1 MHIIIDPLLA
11 LWRTDY
17 WHITDTTPKKKV
29 KSIGLRSLPEV
40 IIYQVHIMYIL
51 SHAHIQTENKY
62 VFVCTHHKTLSLAY
76 YSVEIYQYIW

>member
-11 LWRTDY
+11 LWRTVLAY
-17 WHITDTTPKKKV
+17 YGHHAKKKV

-51 SHAHIQTENKY
+51 SHAHIQTENKF